1 MQILGNLFNAVLFAS
16 VVGGA
21 FAAATLAC
29 SRALRLALPLWAAA
43 AAALLFCVPVLS
55 PDVRLFSPEEQVW
68 LAWYCAA
75 SRVWACGAAAL
86 LLGQGVRALLAS
98 RALRRRPAC
107 RDARLRAVC
116 ARCAAAAGLR
126 RVPDLRSGAGEAAAC
141 VAGALRPV
149 VLVNEA
155 ALAALEEE
163 EVEAVL
169 LHELTHIRRRHLLL
183 ERAADLACALCWFQP
198 LAWLARRELALQ
210 CEIDCDRHALA
221 ASGLSRQAYAGA
233 ILRLLER
240 SAVRPRRLSRGMGA
254 LRFSQT
260 RRRLG
265 QILAAPRRRR
275 ERWTAAALVLL
286 LLLTVIGSAR
296 LSREHFYPY
305 PAYAAG
311 EERAAGDFFAR

>member
-1 MQILGNLFNAVLFAS
+1 M
-16 VVGGA
+16 
-21 FAAATLAC
+21 C
-29 SRALRLALPLWAAA
+29 SRAFRLALPLWAAA

-55 PDVRLFSPEEQVW
+55 PDVRLFSPEKQVW

-75 SRVWACGAAAL
+75 SRVWACGT
-86 LLGQGVRALLAS
+86 VALLAGQGI
-98 RALRRRPAC
+98 RAVLATGALRPAAAC
-107 RDARLRAVC
+107 GTRGSGGLR
-116 ARCAAAAGLR
+116 RCAAAAGLR
-126 RVPDLRSGAGEAAAC
+126 RVPGLRSGAGEAAAC

-155 ALAALEEE
+155 ALAALAEE

-240 SAVRPRRLSRGMGA
+240 SAVRPRRLRRGMGA

-286 LLLTVIGSAR
+286 LLLTFIGSAR

>member
-1 MQILGNLFNAVLFAS
+1 M
-16 VVGGA
+16 
-21 FAAATLAC
+21 
-29 SRALRLALPLWAAA
+29 
-43 AAALLFCVPVLS
+43 
-55 PDVRLFSPEEQVW
+55 
-68 LAWYCAA
+68 
-75 SRVWACGAAAL
+75 
-86 LLGQGVRALLAS
+86 
-98 RALRRRPAC
+98 
-107 RDARLRAVC
+107 
-116 ARCAAAAGLR
+116 
-126 RVPDLRSGAGEAAAC
+126 
-141 VAGALRPV
+141 
-149 VLVNEA
+149 
-155 ALAALEEE
+155 
-163 EVEAVL
+163 L

-240 SAVRPRRLSRGMGA
+240 SAVRPRRLRRGMGA

-286 LLLTVIGSAR
+286 LLLTFIGSAR

>member
-21 FAAATLAC
+21 FAAATLVC
-29 SRALRLALPLWAAA
+29 SRAFRLALPLWAAA

-55 PDVRLFSPEEQVW
+55 PDVCLFSPEEQIW

-107 RDARLRAVC
+107 RDARLRAICV
-116 ARCAAAAGLR
+116 RCAAAAGLR
-126 RVPDLRSGAGEAAAC
+126 RVPGLRSGAGETAVC

-155 ALAALEEE
+155 ALAALAEE

-183 ERAADLACALCWFQP
+183 ERAADLVEQN
-198 LAWLARRELALQ
+198 LQ
-210 CEIDCDRHALA
+210 
-221 ASGLSRQAYAGA
+221 
-233 ILRLLER
+233 
-240 SAVRPRRLSRGMGA
+240 
-254 LRFSQT
+254 
-260 RRRLG
+260 
-265 QILAAPRRRR
+265 
-275 ERWTAAALVLL
+275 
-286 LLLTVIGSAR
+286 
-296 LSREHFYPY
+296 
-305 PAYAAG
+305 
-311 EERAAGDFFAR
+311 